1 MKKSLFQPIA
11 LLFYFSINLL
21 LPACGSND
29 PVEKETSYFDSI
41 PEPGEIV
48 RSEKLNYS
56 VDTVVNG
63 LENPW
68 AMAFLPNG
76 EMLIT
81 ERSGEIRIVSGGKL
95 LDETIQ
101 GVPEVH
107 AKGQGGLLDIELHPD
122 FRENNVLYISY
133 SNPGDGGANTAV
145 MKAVLQ
151 DHTLTQQEVIF
162 QATPNSTKG
171 QHYGSRI
178 VFDDKGL
185 MYVSVGE
192 RGTKENAQLLENH
205 SGKVHR
211 LRDDG
216 SIPSDNPFVDEP
228 GAMAS
233 IFSYGNRNIQGMAV
247 HPGTGEVWSHEHGPM
262 GGDEI
267 NIIEAGNNYGWPV
280 ITYGKNYDGSVITDE
295 TSRPGMEQPL
305 HYWDPSIAPCG
316 MAFVTTDKYA
326 GWQGDLLVGSLKFR
340 YVARCELQDNK
351 VVHEEKLIENL
362 GRVRA
367 IEVAP
372 DGYIYVAT
380 ESPGMV
386 VRLLPQQ

>member
-1 MKKSLFQPIA
+1 
-11 LLFYFSINLL
+11 
-21 LPACGSND
+21 
-29 PVEKETSYFDSI
+29 
-41 PEPGEIV
+41 
-48 RSEKLNYS
+48 
-56 VDTVVNG
+56 
-63 LENPW
+63 
-68 AMAFLPNG
+68 MAFLPNG